1 MVLLGHV
8 HCLVIADSGCGTVLL
23 IPRLSP
29 IVGNLS
35 DINPSEEQA
44 CFDRNSLFVAGVK
57 YTICLVLI
65 AEPVADTPERRRGS
79 APMIS
84 IPLLL
89 AAVIFMLTGM
99 RCFF

>member
-1 MVLLGHV
+1 MVLLGQEQ
-8 HCLVIADSGCGTVLL
+8 CLVIADSGCITVLF
-23 IPRLSP
+23 IPSVSP

-35 DINPSEEQA
+35 DISPSEEQA
-44 CFDRNSLFVAGVK
+44 CFDRNIRFVAGVK

-65 AEPVADTPERRRGS
+65 DEPVVETPDRRRGS

-89 AAVIFMLTGM
+89 AAVIFMLTGI
-99 RCFF
+99 R